1 MPSPPQGPP
10 KTTRVRLLAVV
21 ILALCLVGFQWL
33 PLEGWLDSMTA
44 WGESKG
50 TPGALL
56 VGLLFIPVCLLMLPA
71 SSALAYAMAL
81 AFGLWASFTGVMFG
95 AVLGAM
101 ACFLGGRFF
110 ARDFVERHK
119 QRRPM
124 LAALDTVLDERSFG
138 MIALVRLS
146 PLFPYALVGYALGA
160 TRITFWRHALAT
172 TLAIAPQTL
181 LTCYIGST
189 VGDLASSGESLTRSP
204 MEYAMLATGILAA
217 LLVIGIISKRT
228 KAALEAQLSASGPAQ
243 ARD

>member
-1 MPSPPQGPP
+1 
-10 KTTRVRLLAVV
+10 
-21 ILALCLVGFQWL
+21 
-33 PLEGWLDSMTA
+33 
-44 WGESKG
+44 
-50 TPGALL
+50 
-56 VGLLFIPVCLLMLPA
+56 
-71 SSALAYAMAL
+71 
-81 AFGLWASFTGVMFG
+81 
-95 AVLGAM
+95 
-101 ACFLGGRFF
+101 
-110 ARDFVERHK
+110 
-119 QRRPM
+119 
-124 LAALDTVLDERSFG
+124 
-138 MIALVRLS
+138 
-146 PLFPYALVGYALGA
+146 LGA